1 MNQISTDASLAGDDE
16 KTTQSDPGLHGY
28 SPGRVLP
35 LSDVSGR
42 RGAGDARNGVLISAF
57 SGIEKILHITS
68 ERKLDLRLKAF
79 QVQISLSKLS
89 YSALVMGTSS
99 R

>member
-1 MNQISTDASLAGDDE
+1 M
-16 KTTQSDPGLHGY
+16 
-28 SPGRVLP
+28 
-35 LSDVSGR
+35 SDVSGR

-68 ERKLDLRLKAF
+68 ERKLDLRLEAF